1 MPELYLELA
10 MKNRLILCVGLFL
23 LLTAFVADKPVITI
37 FMIGDSTMA
46 NKNITGGNPERGW
59 GMVLP
64 GFFAEDIN
72 EQVYKIDK
80 MFTQLFNIKQF
91 RNNIQAIIL
100 GEFLDSGN
108 QVWLD
113 ELFEEIASTHNIP
126 VVSGF
131 KITHGKDK
139 LTLPIGAGASLIDG
153 ELLIK

>member
-1 MPELYLELA
+1 MAFIICECLDGIYVGNIYL
-10 MKNRLILCVGLFL
+10 
-23 LLTAFVADKPVITI
+23 I
-37 FMIGDSTMA
+37 FCRHKI
-46 NKNITGGNPERGW
+46 NEPFI
-59 GMVLP
+59 
-64 GFFAEDIN
+64 FFTEDIN

-91 RNNIQAIIL
+91 RDNIQAIIL

-139 LTLPIGAGASLIDG
+139 LTLPIGAEASLIDG
-153 ELLIK
+153 ELLVK